1 MSTCDYLFLR
11 YLQTLLATKS
21 LDLDE
26 ACRQMASVCL
36 GPLPI
41 TANDVI
47 PLINNAFSSSTTNR
61 HKHARKNE
69 SKMKDMGAD
78 FGDALYS
85 DIQRY
90 IWLVEFLQWRLDDI
104 LGSVSLVKPVQATLT
119 HLFSGCR
126 SDASSTNDGSGNERA
141 QQLYALQLTVGILQS
156 LAKLLADAGADRD
169 MQAFDIDLA
178 ISCAQFAPD
187 AAVRSEALRLISV
200 LASTM
205 PQAVLDH
212 ALRVVT
218 VLENAS
224 AFGDFIDA
232 HSINL
237 ACQTLT
243 AVGKAWIDGGRD
255 VQSLVRTVVGATIK
269 AHAIQQLP
277 LLRALETALR
287 ESNVPST
294 SHVIFSLL
302 SHAML
307 SLTAAGQEVA
317 YKEDD
322 TLLISLAK
330 KILQKVRT

>member
-1 MSTCDYLFLR
+1 
-11 YLQTLLATKS
+11 
-21 LDLDE
+21 
-26 ACRQMASVCL
+26 MASVCL
-36 GPLPI
+36 GSLPI

-47 PLINNAFSSSTTNR
+47 PLIDDAFSSSTTNR
-61 HKHARKNE
+61 HKHPRKNA
-69 SKMKDMGAD
+69 SRMKDMGAD
-78 FGDALYS
+78 LGDALDS

-90 IWLVEFLQWRLDDI
+90 IRLVEFLQWRLDDI
-104 LGSVSLVKPVQATLT
+104 TGSFSLVKPVQETLT

-126 SDASSTNDGSGNERA
+126 SDASSTNDGSGDERA
-141 QQLYALQLTVGILQS
+141 QRLYALQLTVGILQS
-156 LAKLLADAGADRD
+156 LAKLRADAGADRD

-212 ALRVVT
+212 VLRVVT

-224 AFGDFIDA
+224 AYGDFIDA

-243 AVGKAWIDGGRD
+243 AVGKAWINGGRD
-255 VQSLVRTVVGATIK
+255 VQILVRTVIGATIN

-294 SHVIFSLL
+294 SHVIFGLL
-302 SHAML
+302 SHATL
-307 SLTAAGQEVA
+307 SFTAADQEA
-317 YKEDD
+317 SYKEDD
-322 TLLISLAK
+322 TLLIALAK
-330 KILQKVRT
+330 KLLQKVRT